1 MGKAMRAFL
10 ALLLVAVPAIAAA
23 EPQLKCEFQGN
34 KTKVTIVNTDGK
46 NAQCNYA
53 CHFTIEGGTSSV
65 TGSTG
70 VKAGETKIVDEDT
83 RRYPIT
89 GLRESSLKCE

>member
-1 MGKAMRAFL
+1 MRILFVL
-10 ALLLVAVPAIAAA
+10 ALVAAPSIGAA
-23 EPQLKCEFQGN
+23 EPQLKCEFSGN

-46 NAQCNYA
+46 DGQCNYA
-53 CHFTIEGGTSSV
+53 CHFTIDGGQSSV

-70 VKAGETKIVDEDT
+70 VKAGETKIVDEGT
-83 RRYPIT
+83 RRWPIT

>member
-1 MGKAMRAFL
+1 MRMLFAL
-10 ALLLVAVPAIAAA
+10 ALVAAPAIAAA
-23 EPQLKCEFQGN
+23 EPQLKCEFSGN

-46 NAQCNYA
+46 DGQCNYA
-53 CHFTIEGGTSSV
+53 CHFTIEGGSSSV

-70 VKAGETKIVDEDT
+70 VKAGETKVVDEDT

>member
-1 MGKAMRAFL
+1 MRA
-10 ALLLVAVPAIAAA
+10 LLVTMLLAVPSLAAA
-23 EPQLKCEFQGN
+23 EPQLKCEFEGR

-53 CHFTIEGGTSSV
+53 CHFTIEGGSSSV

-70 VKAGETKIVDEDT
+70 VKAGETKVVDEET
-83 RRYPIT
+83 RRWPIT
-89 GLRESSLKCE
+89 GLREKSLKCE

>member
-1 MGKAMRAFL
+1 MRALL
-10 ALLLVAVPAIAAA
+10 ALALIAAPAVAAA
-23 EPQLKCEFQGN
+23 EPQLKCEFDGN
-34 KTKVTIVNTDGK
+34 KTKVTIVNADGK
-46 NAQCNYA
+46 NVQCNYA
-53 CHFTIEGGTSSV
+53 CHFTIEGGSSSV

-83 RRYPIT
+83 RRFPIT

>member
-1 MGKAMRAFL
+1 MRAVL
-10 ALLLVAVPAIAAA
+10 ALALIAAPAMAAA
-23 EPQLKCEFQGN
+23 EPQLKCEYDGR

-53 CHFTIEGGTSSV
+53 CHFTIEGGSSSV
-65 TGSTG
+65 TGSIG

-83 RRYPIT
+83 RRWPIT

>member
-1 MGKAMRAFL
+1 MRALL
-10 ALLLVAVPAIAAA
+10 ALALAAVPSLAAA
-23 EPQLKCEFQGN
+23 EPQLKCEFSGN

-46 NAQCNYA
+46 DGQCNYA
-53 CHFTIEGGTSSV
+53 CHFTIEGGSSSV

-70 VKAGETKIVDEDT
+70 VKAGETKVVDEDT
-83 RRYPIT
+83 RRWPIT

>member
-1 MGKAMRAFL
+1 MGKAMRALL
-10 ALLLVAVPAIAAA
+10 ALLLVAMPSLAAA
-23 EPQLKCEFQGN
+23 APQLKCEFDGR

-53 CHFTIEGGTSSV
+53 CHFTIDGGSSSV

-70 VKAGETKIVDEDT
+70 VKAGETKVVDEDT
-83 RRYPIT
+83 RRWPIT

>member
-1 MGKAMRAFL
+1 MRG
-10 ALLLVAVPAIAAA
+10 LLVVMLIAVPSLADAA
-23 EPQLKCEFQGN
+23 PQLKCEFSGN

-46 NAQCNYA
+46 DGQCNYA
-53 CHFTIEGGTSSV
+53 CHFTIDGGSSSV

-70 VKAGETKIVDEDT
+70 VKAGETKVVDDGT
-83 RRYPIT
+83 RRWPIT